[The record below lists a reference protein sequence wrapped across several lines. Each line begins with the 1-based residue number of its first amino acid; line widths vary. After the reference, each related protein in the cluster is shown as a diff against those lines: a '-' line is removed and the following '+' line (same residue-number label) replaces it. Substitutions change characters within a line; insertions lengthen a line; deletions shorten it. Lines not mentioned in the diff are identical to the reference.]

1 VTVNE
6 SEIVLISKSSSDED
20 RIAARNDA
28 KGNEYEIKI
37 RARRTSVCEQADET
51 DGGRENYCKVRMM
64 LLEGRSSGSFKCD
77 RPE

>member
-1 VTVNE
+1 M
-6 SEIVLISKSSSDED
+6 DE
-20 RIAARNDA
+20 RERERERER
-28 KGNEYEIKI
+28 KG
-37 RARRTSVCEQADET
+37 EQADET